1 MIRRWL
7 PNRRSIALR
16 LMGLAV
22 VMVVGS
28 LILSGIILQA
38 LFVANLEASVK
49 RDLEAAMTRLIAVID
64 PSTSTPSI
72 SAPLPDPRY
81 ETPLGGRYWQ
91 IEALDTKGV
100 ARSRSLFDQQLDV
113 APQANGSIVHWT
125 NKDRFHLILLSR
137 DITIDGRPYR
147 VTLGEDHDPI
157 HQASQAYGWDIGR
170 LFALMA
176 IAIVGASWAQLQLGL
191 APLNRLRSAVD
202 DVRLGSVGRLEGA
215 FPSEIEPLVSE
226 VNALLS
232 EREELAQRGRR
243 RASDLAHG
251 LKTPLAALHGIAM
264 RLRDKGQGDEATV
277 LDDLAHEMS
286 TRVDYQMR
294 LASLRT
300 RTGEH
305 RESSSLNTAV
315 LRTVAVLRKTQ
326 DGENLHWMAQLGDDP
341 DVDIHRQDLME
352 LIGVTLENAS
362 KWAHASIA
370 VSTATAGA
378 MALLTIEDD
387 GPGIPDELIKK
398 LGGRGMR
405 LDQNVPGTG
414 LGLAI
419 AGEILDINGGAIA
432 YSAGERGGLKV
443 EVRLPLARR

>member
-1 MIRRWL
+1 MG
-7 PNRRSIALR
+7 IACI
-16 LMGLAV
+16 
-22 VMVVGS
+22 MVVGS

-38 LFVANLEASVK
+38 LFVANLEASVR
-49 RDLEAAMTRLIAVID
+49 RDLEAALTRLVAVID

-91 IEALDTKGV
+91 IEALDTDQV
-100 ARSRSLFDQQLDV
+100 TRSRSLFDQQLEV
-113 APQANGSIVHWT
+113 EPGENGETSHWT
-125 NKDRFHLILLSR
+125 NNDGLHLILLSR
-137 DITIDGRPYR
+137 DVNIYGRPYR
-147 VTLGEDHDPI
+147 VSIGEDHDPI
-157 HQASQAYGWDIGR
+157 HRASQAYAWDIGR
-170 LFALMA
+170 LFALMGLA
-176 IAIVGASWAQLQLGL
+176 IIGASWAQLRLGL
-191 APLNRLRSAVD
+191 RPLNRLRNAVD
-202 DVRLGSVGRLEGA
+202 DVRRGDVGRLEGVY
-215 FPSEIEPLVSE
+215 PTEIEPLVGE

-264 RLRDKGQGDEATV
+264 RLRDNGQEHEATA
-277 LDDLAHEMS
+277 LDELALEMS

-300 RTGEH
+300 RAGEH

-315 LRTVAVLRKTQ
+315 LRTVAVLRKTRE
-326 DGENLHWMAQLGDDP
+326 GENLHWMAQLGNDL

-362 KWAHASIA
+362 KWAESTVI
-370 VSTATAGA
+370 VSTAKLET
-378 MALLTIEDD
+378 MALLSIEDD
-387 GPGIPDELIKK
+387 GPGIPPKLISK
-398 LGGRGMR
+398 LGNRGIR
-405 LDQNVPGTG
+405 LDENVPGTG

-432 YSAGERGGLKV
+432 YSTGDRGGLRV
-443 EVRLPLARR
+443 EVRLPLARI